1 MASEYRG
8 LCHEILFGIFWKMFL
23 HLKSWDQCRT
33 SKNFWWKLSTI
44 SKIALLCP
52 YVLKCKLPIQT
63 NEPVFPK
70 QALFGKYLT
79 CSVQGVEMLTLLL
92 VTVPRAWGEIER
104 LEITNN
110 SVPHFIK
117 PSLRKQEIMN
127 QIMLECPTWIHISVP
142 LLLDRR
148 TTYGRQNTVLE

>member
-1 MASEYRG
+1 M
-8 LCHEILFGIFWKMFL
+8 
-23 HLKSWDQCRT
+23 
-33 SKNFWWKLSTI
+33 
-44 SKIALLCP
+44 
-52 YVLKCKLPIQT
+52 
-63 NEPVFPK
+63 FPK

-127 QIMLECPTWIHISVP
+127 QIMLECPT
-142 LLLDRR
+142 
-148 TTYGRQNTVLE
+148 